1 MSGGPCESQQMEHR
15 ARSPIP
21 VHDNKGND
29 IRLLFEDV
37 SPIKLVNEAAAYT
50 APDFSLLFIGAF
62 VLVTWLHDTHR
73 TATAVI
79 LGIWVTLQI
88 ASSIIKEDFRNDLFW
103 SVASLI
109 LPLYRLRLVAGQAVP
124 RRMAGPFD
132 TRADEH
138 DPPMRRWQRAAKL
151 RHVHCARVEMEHCPL
166 HDAVASQLGAH
177 AIKRPASHLDRRHFL
192 LVPSAVRVHYPHG
205 AVSL

>member
-1 MSGGPCESQQMEHR
+1 MEHR

-21 VHDNKGND
+21 VHSD

-50 APDFSLLFIGAF
+50 APDFSLLFISAF

-109 LPLYRLRLVAGQAVP
+109 GNLCFYLFYRLRLVAGQAVP

-132 TRADEH
+132 ARADEH
-138 DPPMRRWQRAAKL
+138 DPPMRRRQRTAKL
-151 RHVHCARVEMEHCPL
+151 RHVHCA
-166 HDAVASQLGAH
+166 
-177 AIKRPASHLDRRHFL
+177 
-192 LVPSAVRVHYPHG
+192 
-205 AVSL
+205 